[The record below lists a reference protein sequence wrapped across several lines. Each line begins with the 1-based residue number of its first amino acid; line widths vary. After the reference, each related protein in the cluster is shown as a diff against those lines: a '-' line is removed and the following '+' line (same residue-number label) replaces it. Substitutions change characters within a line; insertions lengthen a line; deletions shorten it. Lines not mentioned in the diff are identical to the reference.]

1 MKSKMLAIVVLVLW
15 STFASA
21 GEPDTAPPPRHI
33 TLEEAVQLALQHN
46 HLIRINQF
54 KVEEQQ
60 HVKEAAK
67 SAYFPS
73 IRNEST
79 FIHLTDTQ
87 LIEVGAGS
95 LGTVAGSPFPTQPSI
110 INQGGRNLTT
120 SGTQL
125 TQPLTT
131 LLKIRAENDIAHAEL
146 KASRENA
153 HQNENDVALKV
164 HQVYYKILITQVH
177 HSATEA
183 RIRAVQD
190 LQSER
195 VEQVKLGSTLEQ
207 DLIESRAQLLQ
218 AKQELLTT
226 ELDLSDLKLQLND
239 AIGLPLTTPLDLDP
253 NAEQIQPECKRESCV
268 QLALAAH
275 PEILQARDEVE
286 KAAAGVHLGKLDIGV
301 PDVSAFARYSYQ
313 DNVPFLARNF
323 GSFGVL
329 FSYDLFDSGR
339 KRAVLREREAQL
351 SQAKENLARLND
363 EVELAVQTA
372 YNKLERTQQMLSVSE
387 ELLATRTESSRVL
400 QQELAHGAALS
411 SQADMA
417 VAQEFD
423 AKTLLL
429 QSQLEYT
436 QANDELIHAI
446 GQTSQ

>member
-1 MKSKMLAIVVLVLW
+1 MKSNRLVVAALLFL
-15 STFASA
+15 STVASA
-21 GEPDTAPPPRHI
+21 GEPDTATPLRHI

-54 KVEEQQ
+54 KVDEQQ

-87 LIEVGAGS
+87 LIEIGAGT
-95 LGTVAGSPFPTQPSI
+95 LGTVAGSPFPTESSI

-125 TQPLTT
+125 TQPITT

-146 KASRENA
+146 KASRETA
-153 HQNENDVALKV
+153 HRTENDVALTV
-164 HQVYYKILITQVH
+164 HQIYYKILITQVH
-177 HSATEA
+177 RSATEA

-195 VEQVKLGSTLEQ
+195 VEQVKFGSTLQQ

-218 AKQELLTT
+218 AKQELLTMDL
-226 ELDLSDLKLQLND
+226 ELSDLKLQLND
-239 AIGLPLTTPLDLDP
+239 AMGLPLTTSLDLDP
-253 NAEQIQPECKRESCV
+253 TAERSQPGCKRASCV

-275 PEILQARDEVE
+275 PEVLQARDEVE
-286 KAAAGVHLGKLDIGV
+286 KATAGVRLAKIDIGV
-301 PDVSAFARYSYQ
+301 PDLSAFARYSYQ
-313 DNVPFLARNF
+313 ENVPFLARNF

-329 FSYDLFDSGR
+329 FTYDLFDAGR

-351 SQAKENLARLND
+351 SQARENLARLND
-363 EVELAVQTA
+363 DVELAVQTA

-400 QQELAHGAALS
+400 QQDLAHGAALP

-429 QSQLEYT
+429 RSQLEYT
-436 QANDELIHAI
+436 QANDELVHAI
-446 GQTSQ
+446 GQTPQ

>member
-1 MKSKMLAIVVLVLW
+1 MKSTLLVVVALGLL
-15 STFASA
+15 STVASA
-21 GEPDTAPPPRHI
+21 GEPDAAPPTRRI
-33 TLEEAVQLALQHN
+33 TLQEAVQLALQHN
-46 HLIRINQF
+46 HLIRIDQF

-87 LIEVGAGS
+87 LIEIGAGS
-95 LGTVAGSPFPTQPSI
+95 LGTVAGSPFPTESSI

-125 TQPLTT
+125 TQPITT
-131 LLKIRAENDIAHAEL
+131 LLKIRAENDIAHADL
-146 KASRENA
+146 KASREAA
-153 HQNENDVALKV
+153 HQTENDVALKV
-164 HQVYYKILITQVH
+164 HEIYYKVLITQVH
-177 HSATEA
+177 RSATEA
-183 RIRAVQD
+183 RIRATQD

-195 VEQVKLGSTLEQ
+195 VEQVKLGSTLQQ

-226 ELDLSDLKLQLND
+226 DLDLSDLKLQLND

-253 NAEQIQPECKRESCV
+253 NAEQIQAGCKREGCV

-275 PEILQARDEVE
+275 PEILQARNEVE
-286 KAAAGVHLGKLDIGV
+286 KAAAGVHLGKIDIGV

-313 DNVPFLARNF
+313 ENVPFLARNF

-329 FSYDLFDSGR
+329 FTYDLFDAGR

-351 SQAKENLARLND
+351 SQARENLARLTD
-363 EVELAVQTA
+363 DVELAVQTA

-429 QSQLEYT
+429 RSQLEYT
-436 QANDELIHAI
+436 QANDELVHAI
-446 GQTSQ
+446 GQTPQ